1 MIVAICADKG
11 SPGVTTAAVAL
22 AMAWPGER
30 LVVDTDPSGGDLAFR
45 ARHPSTGGRIRSEG
59 GLLALA
65 ADARLT
71 LSPEAL
77 PGYAQPTLWGVDV
90 ICGPP
95 NSASYAPMRN
105 LWPAVADT
113 VAAWPG
119 TALVDLGR
127 LYPGTPAMAL
137 AQRAT
142 AVLVLTE
149 VSVEN
154 LFHLRARVP
163 EFASQFGDPS
173 QPVNP
178 VAVVALARRRDAA
191 AAVQQIGRVLESVG
205 CPVPVLGSLAIDPVS
220 AQRLRG
226 GQIWAR
232 MGRGHLLRSAA
243 ELADRVTQRWPHL
256 AAPDPAASTVA
267 S

>member
-11 SPGVTTAAVAL
+11 SPGVTTATVAL

-30 LVVDTDPSGGDLAFR
+30 LVVDADPAGGDLEFR
-45 ARHPSTGGRIRSEG
+45 ARHPTTGGRIRSEG

-65 ADARLT
+65 ADTRLT

-95 NSASYAPMRN
+95 NATSYAPMRS

-113 VAAWPG
+113 LAAWPG
-119 TALVDLGR
+119 TAFADLGR
-127 LYPGTPAMAL
+127 LYPGTPTMAL
-137 AQRAT
+137 AHRST
-142 AVLVLTE
+142 VILVLTE
-149 VSVEN
+149 VSVEH
-154 LFHLRARVP
+154 LFHLRGRVP
-163 EFASQFGDPS
+163 ELASQFGDPS

-191 AAVQQIGRVLESVG
+191 DAVQQISRVLESVG
-205 CPVPVLGSLAIDPVS
+205 CPVPVLGSLAIDPGS
-220 AQRLRG
+220 AQRLRE
-226 GQIWAR
+226 GQIWVR

-243 ELADRVTQRWPHL
+243 DVVDRVTERWPTL
-256 AAPDPAASTVA
+256 ATADPAAATVA

>member
-1 MIVAICADKG
+1 MIVSICADKG
-11 SPGVTTAAVAL
+11 SPGVTTATVAL

-30 LVVDTDPSGGDLAFR
+30 LVVDADPAGGDLAFR
-45 ARHPSTGGRIRSEG
+45 ARHPTTGSRIREG

-71 LSPEAL
+71 VAPEAL

-95 NSASYAPMRN
+95 NSASYGPMRS

-119 TALVDLGR
+119 TAFVDLGR
-127 LYPGTPAMAL
+127 LYPGSPAL
-137 AQRAT
+137 ALAHRAT
-142 AVLVLTE
+142 AVLVLTK
-149 VSVEN
+149 VSVEH

-163 EFASQFGDPS
+163 ELASHFGDPS
-173 QPVNP
+173 QTVNP
-178 VAVVALARRRDAA
+178 VAVVPVARRQDAA
-191 AAVQQIGRVLESVG
+191 GAVQQIGRVLESVG
-205 CPVPVLGSLAIDPVS
+205 CPVPALGSLAIDPVS
-220 AQRLRG
+220 AERLRG

-232 MGRGHLLRSAA
+232 MGRGQLLKSAA
-243 ELADRVTQRWPHL
+243 DVADRVVQRWPQL
-256 AAPDPAASTVA
+256 AAPDLTAATVA

>member
-30 LVVDTDPSGGDLAFR
+30 LVVDADPAGGDLAFR
-45 ARHPSTGGRIRSEG
+45 ARHPTTGGRIRSEG

-65 ADARLT
+65 ADARLA
-71 LSPEAL
+71 LSPDAL

-95 NSASYAPMRN
+95 NAASYTPMRS

-113 VAAWPG
+113 FAAWPG
-119 TALVDLGR
+119 TAFADLGR
-127 LYPGTPAMAL
+127 LYPGTPAPAL
-137 AQRAT
+137 AHRAT
-142 AVLVLTE
+142 AVLVLTK
-149 VSVEN
+149 VSVEY

-163 EFASQFGDPS
+163 ELASQLGDPS

-178 VAVVALARRRDAA
+178 VAVVAVAGRSDAA
-191 AAVQQIGRVLESVG
+191 AAVQQIERVLESVG

-220 AQRLRG
+220 AQRLREG
-226 GQIWAR
+226 LVWAR

-243 ELADRVTQRWPHL
+243 DVVEQIHQRWPLL
-256 AAPDPAASTVA
+256 AAPDLTAATVP